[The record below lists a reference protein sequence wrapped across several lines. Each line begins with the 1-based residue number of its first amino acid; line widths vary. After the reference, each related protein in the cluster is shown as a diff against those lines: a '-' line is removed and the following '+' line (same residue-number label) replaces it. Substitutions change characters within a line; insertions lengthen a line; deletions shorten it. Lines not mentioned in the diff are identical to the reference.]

1 MEDSKILSG
10 FVELTAQRKMQ
21 AADRLLAPVVAD
33 EELVFEA
40 CQPGVILRSVLFVE
54 TIVCVAALFF
64 DPYGW
69 GWVVRAA
76 TLTSAAVPA
85 LLTWLL
91 LVCTLK
97 RQLARVSLN
106 LQWFLGMLLGG
117 LSGLFGFG
125 LLYWLGLAS
134 LPNWL
139 PSAASGALVASV
151 IVAALVWRTKART
164 PATTTAR
171 LAELQAR
178 IRPHF
183 LFNTLNSAIALVR
196 EEPAKAE
203 HLLEDL
209 SELFRYALTSTQ
221 EAVPLREELD
231 LAERYLAIEKVRF
244 GDRLRLEWSV
254 DESTLDAKLPP
265 LILQP
270 LVENAVKHGV
280 EPSESGATIRISTK
294 RRRDVVILKVTNT
307 VPSGSG
313 ARGNGLALNN
323 VRDRLRLLHDLQ
335 GNFRYALVDGVFQT
349 RLEIPL

>member
-10 FVELTAQRKMQ
+10 FVDLPAQRKKP
-21 AADRLLAPVVAD
+21 APGRLLEPVVAD

-40 CQPGVILRSVLFVE
+40 CQPGVMLRSVLFVE
-54 TIVCVAALFF
+54 TVVCVAALFF
-64 DPYGW
+64 DPLGW
-69 GWVVRAA
+69 DWVVRAS
-76 TLTSAAVPA
+76 TLTAAAVPA
-85 LLTWLL
+85 LLAWLL
-91 LVCTLK
+91 AVCSLK
-97 RQLARVSLN
+97 RVLARVSLN
-106 LQWFLGMLLGG
+106 AQWFLGSLLGG
-117 LSGLFGFG
+117 FCGLFGFG
-125 LLYWLGLAS
+125 LLFLLDLAV
-134 LPNWL
+134 LANWL
-139 PSAASGALVASV
+139 PSAASGALIAYV

-196 EEPAKAE
+196 QEPAKAE

-209 SELFRYALTSTQ
+209 SELFRYALTATQ
-221 EAVPLREELD
+221 EAVPLRDELD

-244 GDRLRLEWSV
+244 GDRLRVEWSI
-254 DESTLDAKLPP
+254 DESTLAAKLPP

-280 EPSESGATIRISTK
+280 EPSEAGATVRVSTK

-307 VPSGSG
+307 VPSGAG